1 MAKLAQQPAPV
12 ADEEQSFP
20 RGGASTITPLKRRQI
35 RAEAQA
41 DAERDFFAGASAGAQ
56 AGNKRRKKGSH
67 DAGAHSAEHTFLAGS
82 KVPAFVELLK
92 FKSCSVGAK
101 IWGVI
106 SDVMHHGLIIS
117 LPDGLKGYVSAAEA
131 SDVLSG
137 LKTKSERPPALT
149 ELFQAGQ
156 LVRGTILSLETQP
169 KAGASNS
176 KSGKKTINISLT

>member
-67 DAGAHSAEHTFLAGS
+67 DAGAHVSRVVVRIQLPASEACARLALRLHITAGALSSAKTLQSAEHTFLAGS

-92 FKSCSVGAK
+92 FKVGCISCSWFQSTTARQ
-101 IWGVI
+101 
-106 SDVMHHGLIIS
+106 S
-117 LPDGLKGYVSAAEA
+117 LCCKPM
-131 SDVLSG
+131 
-137 LKTKSERPPALT
+137 LT
-149 ELFQAGQ
+149 
-156 LVRGTILSLETQP
+156 
-169 KAGASNS
+169 
-176 KSGKKTINISLT
+176 